1 MPHIRIWIHYVWA
14 TKQRQPTLK
23 DPFREQLFEHIRGNA
38 RQKNIY
44 IDRIN
49 GYHDHV
55 HCLISLSTD
64 QTIEKTVQL
73 LKGEAAYWFNN
84 QSGFRTDRLE
94 CQDEYFAVSVNES
107 QVDTLRRYIE
117 NQVEH
122 HKTKTFAEEY
132 EEFIRKY
139 KFLQLS

>member
-1 MPHIRIWIHYVWA
+1 MPYTRIWIHYVWA
-14 TKQRQPTLK
+14 TKQRQPILK
-23 DPFREQLFEHIRGNA
+23 DAFRDQFFEHMRGNA

-55 HCLISLSTD
+55 HCLISLGAD
-64 QTIEKTVQL
+64 QTIEKTAQL
-73 LKGEAAYWFNN
+73 LKGESAYWFNN
-84 QSGFRTDRLE
+84 QSGFRTGRLE
-94 CQDEYFAVSVNES
+94 WQDEYFAVSISES
-107 QVDTLRRYIE
+107 QIDTVRRYIE

-132 EEFIRKY
+132 NEFIRKY